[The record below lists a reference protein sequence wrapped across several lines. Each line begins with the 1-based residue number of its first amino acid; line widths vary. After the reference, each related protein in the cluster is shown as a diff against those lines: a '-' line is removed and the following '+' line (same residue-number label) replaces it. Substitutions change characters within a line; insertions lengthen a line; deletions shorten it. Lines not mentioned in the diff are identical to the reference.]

1 MTFISYAVQE
11 LSEDLKIEDSVIAYA
26 ESQLGPQRNTRYG
39 QYKSRVKLGLQTSP
53 ENFFYD
59 ETAFTGAPY
68 VNLNALEF
76 TMLAGLAEAA
86 AYTTAPGT
94 EMFSVVDG
102 VLSGT
107 PGSETVAAGAE
118 TAFLKLKVNE
128 ALIEQVEVRE
138 GDTYTICDAV
148 GNPVSTTVQQIHLSL
163 KSSNKPDFTFYEW
176 HPQAKYRFN
185 RDCNLITDA
194 AAAAATAATNMAVAY
209 MGDNNY
215 VLSTDQFAATLAVVQ
230 GL

>member
-1 MTFISYAVQE
+1 MAFIDYAVQE
-11 LSEDLKIEDSVIAYA
+11 LPDPLKIENSVIAYA
-26 ESQLGPQRNTRYG
+26 ELQLGMQRNQRYM
-39 QYKSRVKLGLQTSP
+39 QNVERVRLGLQTSP

-76 TMLAGLAEAA
+76 TALSGGAEAL

-94 EMFSVVDG
+94 EMWAIVGGEEDPN
-102 VLSGT
+102 T
-107 PGSETVAAGAE
+107 PGQLLAGSETC
-118 TAFLKLKVNE
+118 KSSLKVNQ
-128 ALIEQVEVRE
+128 ALIEQVEIRE
-138 GDTYTICDAV
+138 GDTYTVCDGT
-148 GNPVSTTVQQIHLSL
+148 GNPVSTTIHQIHLSL

-185 RDCNLITDA
+185 RQCNFIQDSNPDSTD
-194 AAAAATAATNMAVAY
+194 AVAY

-215 VLSTDQFAATLAVVQ
+215 VVTTAVIDDIITAVTA
-230 GL
+230 

>member
-1 MTFISYAVQE
+1 MAFISYSVTE
-11 LSEDLKIEDSVIAYA
+11 LAEPLKIEDSVIAYA
-26 ESQLGPQRNTRYG
+26 ELQLGMQRNTRYG
-39 QYKSRVKLGLQTSP
+39 QHKERVRLGLQTSP

-59 ETAFTGAPY
+59 ETAFTGANY

-76 TMLAGLAEAA
+76 TALAGTAEAL

-94 EMFSVVDG
+94 EMWTIVGGEVDAG
-102 VLSGT
+102 GALVA
-107 PGSETVAAGAE
+107 GSETC
-118 TAFLKLKVNE
+118 KSSLKVNE
-128 ALIEQVEVRE
+128 ALIEQVEIRE
-138 GDTYTICDAV
+138 GDTYTVCDAG
-148 GNPVSTTVQQIHLSL
+148 GNPVDTTVHQIHLSL

-185 RDCNLITDA
+185 RDCNVCSDA
-194 AAAAATAATNMAVAY
+194 VDDTLSVAY

-215 VLSTDQFAATLAVVQ
+215 VLSTAQFAATLAVVQ

>member
-1 MTFISYAVQE
+1 LAFETYPVEE
-11 LSEDLKIEDSVIAYA
+11 LAEDLKIEQSVIAYA
-26 ESQLGPQRNTRYG
+26 ELQMGVQRTRRYM
-39 QYKSRVKLGLQTSP
+39 QSIERVRLGLQTSP
-53 ENFFYD
+53 ENFFYN

-76 TMLAGLAEAA
+76 TALAGGAKALA
-86 AYTTAPGT
+86 YDTAPGT
-94 EMFSVVDG
+94 EMFAVVAGPVDPNGGG
-102 VLSGT
+102 VGVPGIVAGT
-107 PGSETVAAGAE
+107 ETGILAL
-118 TAFLKLKVNE
+118 TVNE

-138 GDTYTICDAV
+138 GDTYTMCVAGTPEDH
-148 GNPVSTTVQQIHLSL
+148 TVQQIHLSL

-185 RDCNLITDA
+185 RQCNLITDSMDETLA
-194 AAAAATAATNMAVAY
+194 AAY

-215 VLSTDQFAATLAVVQ
+215 VLSKALFEDVLAVVQ

>member
-1 MTFISYAVQE
+1 MAFISYAVAE
-11 LSEDLKIEDSVIAYA
+11 LPDPLKIEDSVIAYA
-26 ESQLGPQRNTRYG
+26 ELQLGMQRNQRYM
-39 QYKSRVKLGLQTSP
+39 QNVERVRLGLQTSP

-59 ETAFTGAPY
+59 ETAFAGAPY

-76 TMLAGLAEAA
+76 TALTGDAEAL

-94 EMFSVVDG
+94 EMWAVVG
-102 VLSGT
+102 GEESAGALV
-107 PGSETVAAGAE
+107 PGSETC
-118 TAFLKLKVNE
+118 KSSLKVNE
-128 ALIEQVEVRE
+128 ALIEQIEIRE
-138 GDTYTICDAV
+138 GDTYTVCVAGTPAD
-148 GNPVSTTVQQIHLSL
+148 TTVHQIHLSL

-185 RDCNLITDA
+185 RSCNLCTDFLGL
-194 AAAAATAATNMAVAY
+194 NSVAY

-215 VLSTDQFAATLAVVQ
+215 VLSTAQFASTLAVVQ

>member
-1 MTFISYAVQE
+1 MAFISYAVQE
-11 LSEDLKIEDSVIAYA
+11 LPDPLKIEDSVIAYA
-26 ESQLGPQRNTRYG
+26 ELQLGMQRNQRYM
-39 QYKSRVKLGLQTSP
+39 QNVERVRLGLQTSP

-76 TMLAGLAEAA
+76 TALAGDAEAL

-94 EMFSVVDG
+94 EMWAIVGGEVDPDGGG
-102 VLSGT
+102 VGVPGLVA
-107 PGSETVAAGAE
+107 GSETC
-118 TAFLKLKVNE
+118 KSSLKVNP
-128 ALIEQVEVRE
+128 ALIEQVEIRE
-138 GDTYTICDAV
+138 GDTYTVCDSV
-148 GNPVSTTVQQIHLSL
+148 GSPVSTTVHQIHLSL

-185 RDCNLITDA
+185 RECNLCTDA
-194 AAAAATAATNMAVAY
+194 LDDTMAVAY

-215 VLSTDQFAATLAVVQ
+215 VLSTAQFAATLTVVQ